1 MTLYDLHFE
10 NIQSVLCRYDY
21 WGPII
26 VLDYDVDAIAIIDSE
41 LLPYSWYFSDD
52 AILGIS
58 YNEAFFFY
66 ILVKDIPYA
75 TL

>member
-1 MTLYDLHFE
+1 MTLYDLHFG
-10 NIQSVLCRYDY
+10 NIKSVLCRYDY

-26 VLDYDVDAIAIIDSE
+26 VLNYDADVTAIMDSE
-41 LLPYSWYFSDD
+41 IIPDNWYFLDD
-52 AILGIS
+52 AELAS
-58 YNEAFFFY
+58 TYNEAFFFY